1 MRNRFLIPVFVV
13 FTGLVLII
21 SYTHWQNKVSNI
33 AASASKEEPDFSN
46 PYERKTFKEKLE
58 NGLSIKTL
66 IIGDSIGD
74 SMGTGDEEYFW
85 YNQLREKIESEHG
98 SNMRFE
104 KLTRG
109 GAVTFDG
116 LFDLIGSPNRN
127 VYDLTVIMYGQNDK
141 ELLSVDEFEDNY
153 KNIISLTSMY
163 HPLSEIVTVVES
175 SLAPDDEYAD
185 IIVDIAKEYGT
196 ILVDMREPFI
206 SNDGDLTVDGIHPNN
221 DGYTLYADA
230 IYEAISQ
237 YSGDSEVKTE
247 EPVYTEKRKLSFE
260 DSQDFATMNGTY
272 YSDEKG
278 AFIEYEFEGSA
289 ISVSFSATEESGTAK
304 AYIDG
309 ELVNEFN
316 LYAPDGRPKHFLVK
330 DKIGE
335 GQHTLRIEVTGNPS
349 VNYNGEKTEG
359 IEVNLLGAYVL
370 K

>member
-21 SYTHWQNKVSNI
+21 SYTHWQNKVSHI

-74 SMGTGDEEYFW
+74 SMGTGDEEHFW
-85 YNQLREKIESEHG
+85 YNQIREKIESEHG

-109 GAVTFDG
+109 GATTFDG

-127 VYDLTVIMYGQNDK
+127 VYDLAIVVYGQNDK
-141 ELLSVDEFEDNY
+141 GLLSVNEFESNY
-153 KNIISLTSMY
+153 KNLISLINMY
-163 HPLSEIVTVVES
+163 HPASEIVTVIEN
-175 SLAPDDEYAD
+175 SLDPDNEYAD
-185 IIVDIAKEYGT
+185 IINSLADEYGT
-196 ILVDMREPFI
+196 ILVDMREPFT
-206 SNDGDLTVDGIHPNN
+206 STNGNLTVDGIHPNN
-221 DGYTLYADA
+221 DGYNLYADA
-230 IYEAISQ
+230 IYEAISE

-247 EPVYTEKRKLSFE
+247 EPVYTEKLKLSFK
-260 DSQDFATMNGTY
+260 DSQGFTALNGSY

-278 AFIEYEFEGSA
+278 SFIEYEFEGNA
-289 ISVSFSATEESGTAK
+289 VAVSFSATENSGTAK
-304 AYIDG
+304 AYING

-316 LYAPDGRPKHFLVK
+316 LYAPDGRPKHFLVANELG
-330 DKIGE
+330 D
-335 GQHTLRIEVTGNPS
+335 GQHTLKIEVTGTPS
-349 VNYNGEKTEG
+349 VNYDGDSTEG
-359 IEVNLLGAYVL
+359 IEVNLLGAYL
-370 K
+370 LR